1 MSANIDPWFYG
12 ALIFSIS
19 PDDTVS
25 AEEAFIQTTALSAGV
40 KIKAGRFF
48 SGVGYMNEQHAHT
61 WDFVDAPLAYQAFL
75 GSQFSQDG
83 VQIKWLIPSDTYV
96 ELGAEIGS
104 GSNFP
109 GSEQNHNGAGEVSI
123 FAHTGGDVG
132 TSNSW
137 RAGVSMLRAN
147 PQDRRDDSTDVLGN
161 AVTNS
166 FYGKS
171 RLWLA
176 DFVWKWA
183 PNGNAQ
189 RTNFKLQG
197 EYFRRKE
204 NGALVYDIDATAST
218 GSYRSTQ
225 SGWYLQ
231 SIYQFMPNWRVGLRY
246 DRLNGGST
254 DYGVN
259 AATLANT
266 GYDPHKSAL
275 MFDWTPSEFSRVRLQ
290 FARDQSRDST
300 ADKQIFLQYQMSLGA
315 HGGHTF

>member
-1 MSANIDPWFYG
+1 
-12 ALIFSIS
+12 
-19 PDDTVS
+19 
-25 AEEAFIQTTALSAGV
+25 
-40 KIKAGRFF
+40 
-48 SGVGYMNEQHAHT
+48 
-61 WDFVDAPLAYQAFL
+61 
-75 GSQFSQDG
+75 
-83 VQIKWLIPSDTYV
+83 
-96 ELGAEIGS
+96 
-104 GSNFP
+104 
-109 GSEQNHNGAGEVSI
+109 
-123 FAHTGGDVG
+123 
-132 TSNSW
+132 
-137 RAGVSMLRAN
+137 MLRAN

-161 AVTNS
+161 TVTNS

-204 NGALVYDIDATAST
+204 NGALVYDVDTTAAS
-218 GSYRSTQ
+218 GSYSSTQ

-266 GYDPHKSAL
+266 GFNPHKASL

-300 ADKQIFLQYQMSLGA
+300 ADQQIFLQYQMSLGA
-315 HGGHTF
+315 HGGHSF